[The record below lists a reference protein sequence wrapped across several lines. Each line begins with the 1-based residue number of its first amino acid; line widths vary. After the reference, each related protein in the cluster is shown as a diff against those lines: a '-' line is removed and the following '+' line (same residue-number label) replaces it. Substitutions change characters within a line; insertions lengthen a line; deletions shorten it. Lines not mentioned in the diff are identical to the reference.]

1 MWSVKV
7 HRPPS
12 DRTARTVNWR
22 ASPDSLED
30 AEWWLSQL
38 LFPAMSGEHPDQR
51 QSPRLHVASA
61 GFVRCIR
68 LFYGCSLRY
77 VRLAHKLDRS

>member
-1 MWSVKV
+1 MWSLKV

-38 LFPAMSGEHPDQR
+38 LFPAMSGEHQDKLPAEPDCHA
-51 QSPRLHVASA
+51 RLVSFILLLS
-61 GFVRCIR
+61 GW
-68 LFYGCSLRY
+68 SDRY
-77 VRLAHKLDRS
+77 FRLAHKLAVC